1 MRIDIDRGIKCVC
14 IWLTDEE
21 SESADIDKKIKEIT
35 EKYKEAKHKTVIF
48 RSGKRDL
55 YGLTEGL
62 IKYNKES
69 VENKTDEA
77 IGF

>member
-1 MRIDIDRGIKCVC
+1 MRIDIDGEIKCVC

-21 SESADIDKKIKEIT
+21 SESTDSDKKIKEIT
-35 EKYKEAKHKTVIF
+35 EKYKETKFKTVIF

-55 YGLTEGL
+55 DGLTEGL

-69 VENKTDEA
+69 VGNKTDEA